1 MSQIA
6 MTFTPATHVSASDHR
21 DGAVLFD
28 VASGRLL
35 GANLTGALIW
45 AQLQGGFDTPEI
57 LDTIC
62 REFDVAREI
71 AEPELLQ
78 FIAALRDHRLLM
90 RGDQL

>member
-1 MSQIA
+1 M
-6 MTFTPATHVSASDHR
+6 MLMPATHVSASDHS

-35 GANLTGALIW
+35 GANTTGALIW
-45 AQLQGGFDTPEI
+45 AHLQSGIDTTQI

-71 AEPELLQ
+71 AEPELMQ
-78 FIAALRDHRLLM
+78 FITALREHRLLIP
-90 RGDQL
+90 GNPT